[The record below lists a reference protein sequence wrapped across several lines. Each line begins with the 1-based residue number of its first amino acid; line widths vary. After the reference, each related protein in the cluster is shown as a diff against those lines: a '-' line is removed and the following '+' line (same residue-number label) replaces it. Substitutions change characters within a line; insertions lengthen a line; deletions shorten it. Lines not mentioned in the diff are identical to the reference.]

1 MSVSINFHN
10 PFKKLI
16 SLEIN
21 FQRNNVKHVKFNN
34 VKHIRK
40 PKHFLPGQ
48 LSFKDYFEKKKKKDY
63 FVYKKH

>member
-1 MSVSINFHN
+1 MDLLSYFQTLVSVTINFYN

-21 FQRNNVKHVKFNN
+21 FLRNDVKHVKFNYIKQ
-34 VKHIRK
+34 VLK

-48 LSFKDYFEKKKKKDY
+48 LT
-63 FVYKKH
+63 